1 MKSHP
6 QALLQQAMRLHQS
19 GQIQQAMRICTQ
31 ILKKSPDYPDA
42 LHLLGLGHHQ
52 LGNAEK
58 AIEYINRA
66 IGIAPKEPA
75 LHNNLGEIHRLNGE
89 LSSAQKC
96 YEKALQLQPDHVS
109 AHNNLGIVLSELGRH
124 EDAVNRYQRSLSIN
138 PDFGP
143 ALKNLA
149 NTLVESGKL
158 DEAIR
163 HYRAAIRLNPSDA
176 ELYNNLGTALAE
188 QRQFNEANLAFQKA
202 IGLNP
207 EYSAAHSNL
216 CFTLNYASE
225 LSLADYFK
233 AHRNWAAMVE
243 SSRSQF
249 QHNLEL
255 FNKNRRIRIGY
266 VSADLRS
273 HSVSYFFEILLKHHN
288 PDAVDV
294 YCYSDVKAPDKVT
307 HRLQSL
313 CPSWT
318 SIVGQSDEE
327 VARKIQKDRVQVLV
341 DLAGHSA
348 ANRLPLF
355 ALKPAPVQVSWLG
368 YPGTTGLKRI
378 DYRFTDEIADPVG
391 DSEAFHSEEL
401 WRLPRGFLCFQG
413 EPESPSP
420 AAKTASDQICFGSFN
435 NLSKTNHNVVQVWAN
450 ILNALP
456 RASLYLKSRQLADA
470 SIRQHIQREFATAG
484 IEPQRIELQGRV
496 NHRNHHLELYD
507 KVDIAL
513 DTFPYNG
520 TTTTCEA
527 LLMNV
532 PVVTLRG
539 DRHASR
545 VGASILTQIGLTELI
560 ADSTDEY
567 IELALKLAGDSD
579 YRTDLS
585 NGLRQRLQS
594 SDLCN
599 GPQFAQ
605 DVETAYQSMWQR
617 YADGKFIS

>member
-6 QALLQQAMRLHQS
+6 QAQIQQAMRLQQS
-19 GQIQQAMRICTQ
+19 GQIQQAMRIYEQ
-31 ILKKSPDYPDA
+31 ILKIDATHPDA
-42 LHLLGLGHHQ
+42 LHLLGLSHHQ
-52 LGNAEK
+52 LGNTEK
-58 AIEYINRA
+58 AIEYINKA
-66 IGIAPKEPA
+66 IGAAPKVPT
-75 LHNNLGEIHRLNGE
+75 LHNNLGEAYRLGGQ
-89 LSSAQKC
+89 LGSAQKC
-96 YEKALQLQPDHVS
+96 YEKALQLQPDHVG
-109 AHNNLGIVLSELGRH
+109 AHNNLGIVLSEQGRH
-124 EDAVNRYQRSLSIN
+124 EDALNSYQRSLNFN
-138 PDFGP
+138 PEFGP

-149 NTLVESGKL
+149 NTLVDLGKL

-163 HYRAAIRLNPSDA
+163 HYHAAIRLNPDDA
-176 ELYNNLGTALAE
+176 ELYNNLGTALTG
-188 QRQFNEANLAFQKA
+188 QRQFNEAHQAFQKA
-202 IGLNP
+202 IGLKP
-207 EYSAAHSNL
+207 EYFAAHSNL
-216 CFTLNYASE
+216 CFTLNYAPE

-233 AHRNWAAMVE
+233 AHQSWASVVE
-243 SSRSQF
+243 SSSSPF
-249 QHNLEL
+249 QHNPET
-255 FNKNRRIRIGY
+255 FDKNKRLRVGY

-273 HSVSYFFEILLKHHN
+273 HSVSYFFEVLLKHHN

-294 YCYSDVKAPDKVT
+294 YCYSDVMAPDKVT

-313 CPSWT
+313 CPRWT
-318 SIVGQSDEE
+318 SIVGLSDEK
-327 VARKIQKDRVQVLV
+327 VARKIQKDRVQILV

-348 ANRLPLF
+348 GNRLPLF
-355 ALKPAPVQVSWLG
+355 ALKPAPVQLSWLG
-368 YPGTTGLKRI
+368 YPGTTGLKAI
-378 DYRFTDEIADPVG
+378 DYRFTDEIADPSG

-420 AAKTASDQICFGSFN
+420 AAKTASDPICFGSFN
-435 NLSKTNHNVVQVWAN
+435 NLNKTNHNVVQVWGN

-456 RASLYLKSRQLADA
+456 QASLYLKSGQLADA
-470 SIRQHIQREFATAG
+470 SVRQHIQREFEKAG

-496 NHRNHHLELYD
+496 SHRNHHLELYD

-545 VGASILTQIGLTELI
+545 VGASILTQMGLTELI
-560 ADSTDEY
+560 ADSTAEY
-567 IELALKLAGDSD
+567 VELALKLAADPD

-585 NGLRQRLQS
+585 NGLRRRMQS

-599 GPQFAQ
+599 GPQFAE
-605 DVETAYQSMWQR
+605 DVEAAYQSMWQR
-617 YADGKFIS
+617 YADGK

>member
-6 QALLQQAMRLHQS
+6 QALIQQAMLLHKS
-19 GQIQQAMRICTQ
+19 GQIQQAMRIYTQ
-31 ILKKSPDYPDA
+31 ILEKDANYPDA
-42 LHLLGLGHHQ
+42 LHLLGLSHHQ

-58 AIEYINRA
+58 AIEYINKA
-66 IGIAPKEPA
+66 IGIAPKVPT
-75 LHNNLGEIHRLNGE
+75 LYNNLGEAYRLGGQP
-89 LSSAQKC
+89 SSAQKC
-96 YEKALQLQPDHVS
+96 YEKALQLQPDHVG
-109 AHNNLGIVLSELGRH
+109 AHNNLGIILSELGRH
-124 EDAVNRYQRSLSIN
+124 EDAVKSYQRSLNIN
-138 PDFGP
+138 PEFGP

-149 NTLVESGKL
+149 NTLVDLGKL

-163 HYRAAIRLNPSDA
+163 HYHAAIRLNPSDA
-176 ELYNNLGTALAE
+176 ELYNNLGSALTE
-188 QRQFNEANLAFQKA
+188 QRQFIEANQAFQKA
-202 IGLNP
+202 IGLKP

-225 LSLADYFK
+225 LSRTDYFK
-233 AHRNWAAMVE
+233 AHRNWASIVE
-243 SSRSQF
+243 SSRSQL
-249 QHNLEL
+249 QHNLEKL
-255 FNKNRRIRIGY
+255 NKNKRLRVGY

-273 HSVSYFFEILLKHHN
+273 HSVSYFFETLLKHHN

-294 YCYSDVKAPDKVT
+294 YCYSDVKVPDKVT

-313 CPSWT
+313 CPYWT

-327 VARKIQKDRVQVLV
+327 VARKIQKDRVQILV

-355 ALKPAPVQVSWLG
+355 ALKPAPIQVSWLG

-378 DYRFTDEIADPVG
+378 DYRFTDEIADPSG

-401 WRLPRGFLCFQG
+401 LRLPRGFLCFQG

-420 AAKTASDQICFGSFN
+420 ATKTASDQICFGSFN
-435 NLSKTNHNVVQVWAN
+435 NLNKTNQNVVQVWAN

-456 RASLYLKSRQLADA
+456 QASLYLKSRQLADA
-470 SIRQHIQREFATAG
+470 SVRQHIQREFEKAG

-496 NHRNHHLELYD
+496 SHRNHHLALYD

-545 VGASILTQIGLTELI
+545 VGASILTHIGLTELI
-560 ADSTDEY
+560 ADSTAEY

-585 NGLRQRLQS
+585 NGLRRRLQS

-599 GPQFAQ
+599 GPKFAQ
-605 DVETAYQSMWQR
+605 DVEAAYQSMWQR
-617 YADGKFIS
+617 YADGK

>member
-1 MKSHP
+1 
-6 QALLQQAMRLHQS
+6 MRLHQS
-19 GQIQQAMRICTQ
+19 GQIQQAMRIYAQ
-31 ILKKSPDYPDA
+31 ILKKDANYPDA
-42 LHLLGLGHHQ
+42 LHLLGLSHHQ

-58 AIEYINRA
+58 AIEYINKA
-66 IGIAPKEPA
+66 IGIAPNVPT
-75 LHNNLGEIHRLNGE
+75 LYNNLGEAYRLGGQ
-89 LSSAQKC
+89 LASAQEC
-96 YEKALQLQPDHVS
+96 YEKALQLQPDHVG
-109 AHNNLGIVLSELGRH
+109 AHNNLGIILSELGRH
-124 EDAVNRYQRSLSIN
+124 EDAVDSYQRSLNIN
-138 PDFGP
+138 PEFGP

-149 NTLVESGKL
+149 NALVDLGKL

-163 HYRAAIRLNPSDA
+163 HYHAAIRLNPGDA
-176 ELYNNLGTALAE
+176 ELYNNLGTALTE
-188 QRQFNEANLAFQKA
+188 RRQFNKANQAFQKA
-202 IGLNP
+202 ISLKP

-233 AHRNWAAMVE
+233 AHQNWASIVE

-249 QHNLEL
+249 QHNLEIL
-255 FNKNRRIRIGY
+255 NKNKRLRVGY
-266 VSADLRS
+266 VSADLCS
-273 HSVSYFFEILLKHHN
+273 HSVSYFFEVLLKHHN

-294 YCYSDVKAPDKVT
+294 YCYSDVVAPDKVT

-313 CPSWT
+313 CPRWT
-318 SIVGQSDEE
+318 SIVGQGDEE
-327 VARKIQKDRVQVLV
+327 VARKIQKDRVQILV

-355 ALKPAPVQVSWLG
+355 ALKPAPVQLSWLG
-368 YPGTTGLKRI
+368 YPGTTGLKAI
-378 DYRFTDEIADPVG
+378 DYRFTDEIADPSG

-413 EPESPSP
+413 EPDSPSP
-420 AAKTASDQICFGSFN
+420 PAKTASDPICFGSFN
-435 NLSKTNHNVVQVWAN
+435 NLSKTNHIVVQVWAN

-456 RASLYLKSRQLADA
+456 QASLYLKSRQLADA
-470 SIRQHIQREFATAG
+470 SVREHIQREFEKAG

-496 NHRNHHLELYD
+496 SHRSQHLALYD

-527 LLMNV
+527 LWMNV

-545 VGASILTQIGLTELI
+545 VGASILTHTGLTELI
-560 ADSTDEY
+560 ADSTAEY
-567 IELALKLAGDSD
+567 VGLALKLAADSD
-579 YRTDLS
+579 YRTNLS
-585 NGLRQRLQS
+585 NGLRRRLQS
-594 SDLCN
+594 ADLSN
-599 GPQFAQ
+599 GSQFAR
-605 DVETAYQSMWQR
+605 DVEAAYRSMWQR
-617 YADGKFIS
+617 YADGE